1 MKFLLALFAAQNF
14 AFAGSNT
21 ELIKQLFTDPN
32 FNKTAHFAGEM
43 KERKFSVGKDVTLK
57 GVSSL
62 GIGESQDESDE
73 YKVIRASIE
82 QKDDWFDL
90 YFFVK
95 DEKIYAV
102 RVLAL
107 MQIPKQ
113 IARSYDRASEADR
126 RIIDIGQIRLM
137 IARDS
142 ELVAFGRQNLD
153 KFETIFQAKS
163 AGEGAKAEQI
173 LSELHFTSAE
183 FQNEIFILT
192 IGGVTDNTVGFMRAD
207 EPSKLPK
214 MSPHEYIMIEQIS
227 PKWYLFKT
235 T

>member
-1 MKFLLALFAAQNF
+1 MKFLLALFAALNF

-153 KFETIFQAKS
+153 KFETIFQVKS

>member
-1 MKFLLALFAAQNF
+1 MKFLLALFAALNF

-21 ELIKQLFTDPN
+21 ELIRQLFTAPN

-62 GIGESQDESDE
+62 GIGENQDESGE
-73 YKVIRASIE
+73 YEVIRASIE

-90 YFFVK
+90 YFFVR
-95 DEKIYAV
+95 DEKIYAL

-113 IARSYDRASEADR
+113 IARSYDKVSEEDKR
-126 RIIDIGQIRLM
+126 LVDIEQIRLM

-142 ELVAFGRQNLD
+142 ELVAFGKQNLD
-153 KFETIFQAKS
+153 KFEAVFQAKS
-163 AGEGAKAEQI
+163 AGNTAKAEQI
-173 LSELHFTSAE
+173 LSELHFTSAQ
-183 FQNEIFILT
+183 FQNENFILT
-192 IGGVTDNTVGFMRAD
+192 IGGVTDNTVGFMRAN

-214 MSPHEYIMIEQIS
+214 MSPHEYIMIERVA

>member
-1 MKFLLALFAAQNF
+1 MKFLLALFAALNF

-173 LSELHFTSAE
+173 LRDRKAH
-183 FQNEIFILT
+183 
-192 IGGVTDNTVGFMRAD
+192 V
-207 EPSKLPK
+207 
-214 MSPHEYIMIEQIS
+214 
-227 PKWYLFKT
+227 
-235 T
+235 

>member
-1 MKFLLALFAAQNF
+1 MKFLLALFAALNF